1 MDLMSQVIQYITE
14 RPEIFLSAIYEH
26 AYITAIA
33 SVLSGIVGLLLG
45 ILITRMESLR
55 GTILGT
61 VNLLYTIPVLSLFFF
76 LIPLM
81 GIGTAPAIV
90 ALFIYGLLP
99 IVQNTYVGIQQVNP
113 AIKEAARGM
122 GTSDLQLL
130 TRVELPLAF
139 PIIFAGIKNMVV
151 MNIAIATIAVF
162 VGAGGLGNI
171 ILKGIRTF
179 NDVMLISGT
188 LIIAIV
194 AILVE
199 RVFALIDYRLKRSR
213 FGR

>member
-1 MDLMSQVIQYITE
+1 MSQVIRYIME
-14 RPEIFLSAIYEH
+14 RPEIFLPALYEH

-33 SVLSGIVGLLLG
+33 SVMSGIVGLLLG

-55 GTILGT
+55 GAVLGT
-61 VNLLYTIPVLSLFFF
+61 VSLLYTIPALSLFFF

-81 GIGTAPAIV
+81 GIGTPPAIT

-99 IVQNTYVGIQQVNP
+99 IVQNTYVGIEQVNP

-122 GTSDLQLL
+122 GASDLQLL

-139 PIIFAGIKNMVV
+139 PVIFAGIKNMVG

-179 NDVMLISGT
+179 NDVMMISGT

-199 RVFALIDYRLKRSR
+199 RIFALIDYRLNQSR
-213 FGR
+213 FGK

>member
-33 SVLSGIVGLLLG
+33 SIMSGIVGLLLG

>member
-1 MDLMSQVIQYITE
+1 MDLMSQVIQYIME

-33 SVLSGIVGLLLG
+33 SILSGIVGLLLG

>member
-1 MDLMSQVIQYITE
+1 MNLMTQVIRYIME
-14 RPEIFLSAIYEH
+14 RQDIFLLALYEH
-26 AYITAIA
+26 AYITVIA

-55 GTILGT
+55 GAVLGT
-61 VNLLYTIPVLSLFFF
+61 VSLLYTIPALSLFFF

-81 GIGTAPAIV
+81 GIGTPPAIT

-99 IVQNTYVGIQQVNP
+99 IVQNTYVGIEQVNP

-139 PIIFAGIKNMVV
+139 PVIFAGIKNMVV

-179 NDVMLISGT
+179 NDVMMISGT
-188 LIIAIV
+188 LIIALV

-199 RVFALIDYRLKRSR
+199 RVFALIDYRLNRSR
-213 FGR
+213 FGK

>member
-1 MDLMSQVIQYITE
+1 MNLMAQVIQYIME
-14 RPEIFLSAIYEH
+14 RQDIFLLALYEH

-55 GTILGT
+55 GAILGT
-61 VNLLYTIPVLSLFFF
+61 VSLLYTIPALSLFFF

-81 GIGTAPAIV
+81 GIGTPPAIT

-99 IVQNTYVGIQQVNP
+99 IVQNTYVGIEQVNP

-122 GTSDLQLL
+122 GASDLQLL

-139 PIIFAGIKNMVV
+139 PVIFAGIKNMVV

-179 NDVMLISGT
+179 NDVMMMSGT

-199 RVFALIDYRLKRSR
+199 RVFALIDYQLNRSR
-213 FGR
+213 FGK

>member
-1 MDLMSQVIQYITE
+1 ME
-14 RPEIFLSAIYEH
+14 RQDIFLLALYEH

-55 GTILGT
+55 GAILGT
-61 VNLLYTIPVLSLFFF
+61 VSLLYTIPALSLFFF

-81 GIGTAPAIV
+81 GIGTPPAIT

-99 IVQNTYVGIQQVNP
+99 IVQNTYVGIEQVNP

-122 GTSDLQLL
+122 GASDLQLL

-139 PIIFAGIKNMVV
+139 PVIFAGIKNMVV

-179 NDVMLISGT
+179 NDVMMMSGT

-199 RVFALIDYRLKRSR
+199 RVFALIDYQLNRSR
-213 FGR
+213 FGK

>member
-1 MDLMSQVIQYITE
+1 MNLMSQVIRYIME
-14 RPEIFLSAIYEH
+14 RQDIFLQALYEH
-26 AYITAIA
+26 AYITALA

-55 GTILGT
+55 GAILGT
-61 VNLLYTIPVLSLFFF
+61 VSLLYTIPALSLFFF

-81 GIGTAPAIV
+81 GIGTPPAIT

-99 IVQNTYVGIQQVNP
+99 IVQNTYVGIEQVNP

-122 GTSDLQLL
+122 GASDLQLL

-139 PIIFAGIKNMVV
+139 PVIFAGIKNMVV

-179 NDVMLISGT
+179 NDVMMISGT
-188 LIIAIV
+188 LIIAVV

-199 RVFALIDYRLKRSR
+199 RVFALIDYQLNRSR
-213 FGR
+213 FGK

>member
-1 MDLMSQVIQYITE
+1 MSQVIQYITE

>member
-1 MDLMSQVIQYITE
+1 MNLMAQVIQYIME
-14 RPEIFLSAIYEH
+14 RQDIFLRALYEH

-45 ILITRMESLR
+45 ILITRMVSLR
-55 GTILGT
+55 GAILGT
-61 VNLLYTIPVLSLFFF
+61 VSLLYTIPALSLFFF

-81 GIGTAPAIV
+81 GIGTPPAIT

-99 IVQNTYVGIQQVNP
+99 IVQNTYVGIDQVNP

-122 GTSDLQLL
+122 GASDFQLL

-139 PIIFAGIKNMVV
+139 PVIFAGIKNMVV

-179 NDVMLISGT
+179 NDVMMISGT

-199 RVFALIDYRLKRSR
+199 RVFALIDYQLKRSR
-213 FGR
+213 FGK

>member
-1 MDLMSQVIQYITE
+1 MDLILQAIKYILE
-14 RPEIFLSAIYEH
+14 RQDIFLPALYEH
-26 AYITAIA
+26 AYIVAIA
-33 SVLSGIVGLLLG
+33 SVMSGIVGLLLG

-55 GTILGT
+55 GAVLGT
-61 VNLLYTIPVLSLFFF
+61 VSLLYTIPALSLFFF
-76 LIPLM
+76 LIPIM
-81 GIGTAPAIV
+81 GIGTPPAIT

-99 IVQNTYVGIQQVNP
+99 IVQNTYVGIEQVNP
-113 AIKEAARGM
+113 VLKEAARGM
-122 GTSDLQLL
+122 GASDRQLL

-139 PIIFAGIKNMVV
+139 PVIFAGIKNMVV

-179 NDVMLISGT
+179 NDVMMISGT

-194 AILVE
+194 AILIE
-199 RVFALIDYRLKRSR
+199 RVFALIDYRLNRSR
-213 FGR
+213 FGK

>member
-1 MDLMSQVIQYITE
+1 ME
-14 RPEIFLSAIYEH
+14 RQDIFLLALYEH
-26 AYITAIA
+26 AYIVGLA
-33 SVLSGIVGLLLG
+33 SVMSGIVGLLLG

-61 VNLLYTIPVLSLFFF
+61 VSLLYTIPALSLFFF

-81 GIGTAPAIV
+81 GIGTPPAIT

-99 IVQNTYVGIQQVNP
+99 IVQNTYVGIEQVNP
-113 AIKEAARGM
+113 VIKEAARGM
-122 GTSDLQLL
+122 GASDLQLL

-139 PIIFAGIKNMVV
+139 PVIFAGIKNMVV

-179 NDVMLISGT
+179 NDVTMMSGT

-199 RVFALIDYRLKRSR
+199 RVFALIDYRINGSR
-213 FGR
+213 FGK